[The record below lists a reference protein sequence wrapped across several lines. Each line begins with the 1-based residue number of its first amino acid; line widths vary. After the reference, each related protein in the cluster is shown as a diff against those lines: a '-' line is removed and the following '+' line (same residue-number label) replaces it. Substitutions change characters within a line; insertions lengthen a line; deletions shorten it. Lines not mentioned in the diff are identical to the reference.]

1 MSGRESRPLPAGM
14 KLETGRLSPLTRLA
28 SMSRANAPADPARK
42 SGQLVSLQ
50 YLRAVAAMMIVFT
63 HGWDQL
69 PWLKERIPNVA
80 QSGVDLFFVI
90 SGFIMVYVTAKAGS
104 SALHFMR
111 MRIHRIVP
119 LYWLYTFATAAL
131 LLAAPNLFKTSAF
144 TVSHFLQSL
153 LFIPHWG
160 PTGSISPMILLGWTL
175 NYEMFFYAIFAIA
188 MAILAARRVPL
199 AIAMLLVLPILGLLI
214 NFGGSA
220 AGEFY
225 SNEII
230 LEFIFGMLLAPL
242 FLNGVLDRVGAP
254 IGIALIAAGII
265 GLCIG
270 GYHFESSRALSFG
283 VPAALIVAGALSV
296 EATRHVAKVQ
306 PFLLLGDASYSIYL
320 AHLFPIAL
328 LRFGWNRA
336 MLPTDGLGPV
346 LAFMA
351 IALLCGALAGV
362 ASYLFL
368 ERPLLRAMHRQGSL
382 RTPSLPARAAAA
394 NSPAP

>member
-1 MSGRESRPLPAGM
+1 MSHVE
-14 KLETGRLSPLTRLA
+14 
-28 SMSRANAPADPARK
+28 APAEATRK
-42 SGQLVSLQ
+42 GGQLVSLQ

-104 SALHFMR
+104 SALHFFR
-111 MRIHRIVP
+111 MRIVRIVP

-131 LLAAPNLFKTSAF
+131 ILAVPQLFKTSAF
-144 TVSHFLQSL
+144 TVPHLVQSL
-153 LFIPHWG
+153 FFIPHWS
-160 PTGSISPMILLGWTL
+160 PSGSVSPMILLGWTL

-188 MAILAARRVPL
+188 MAILATRRVPL
-199 AIAMLLVLPILGLLI
+199 AIAVLLILPIMSLFV
-214 NFGGSA
+214 NFAGTA

-230 LEFIFGMLLAPL
+230 LEFIFGMLLASL
-242 FLNGVLDRVGAP
+242 FLKGVLGRGGAP
-254 IGIALIAAGII
+254 IGASLIAAGAI

-270 GYHFESSRALSFG
+270 GYHYESSRALSFG
-283 VPAALIVAGALSV
+283 VPAALIIAGALSIEV
-296 EATRHVAKVQ
+296 ARPVAKMQ

-328 LRFGWNRA
+328 LRFGWNRLA
-336 MLPTDGLGPV
+336 LPTDSLEPV

-351 IALLCGALAGV
+351 VALLGGALAGV
-362 ASYLFL
+362 ASYLWL
-368 ERPLLRAMHRQGSL
+368 ERPLLQVMRRPSAIRAPIPITGR
-382 RTPSLPARAAAA
+382 RAASDIAA
-394 NSPAP
+394 PS